1 MNSADWHHCR
11 HAGAKL
17 SHVKRG
23 VPIYRCPTC
32 GYLAFE
38 QEIPVADR
46 TYSRLGVRDMV
57 STDERVEASER
68 CTVIE

>member
-11 HAGAKL
+11 HAEAKL
-17 SHVKRG
+17 SDVKRG

-46 TYSRLGVRDMV
+46 TYNRRGVRDVV
-57 STDERVEASER
+57 STDEQAAQSEA
-68 CTVIE
+68 